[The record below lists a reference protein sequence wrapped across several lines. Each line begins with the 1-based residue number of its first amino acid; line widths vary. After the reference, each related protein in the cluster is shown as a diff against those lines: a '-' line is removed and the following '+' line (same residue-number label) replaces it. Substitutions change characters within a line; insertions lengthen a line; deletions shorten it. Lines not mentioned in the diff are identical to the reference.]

1 VCGTPS
7 KEEKLQALLDLV
19 SLFEELEWTVDAVV
33 VEGSR
38 DVKALR
44 RLGYRGR
51 VEVCSRVGTADVDLV
66 EGLAKFAEVVVL
78 TDFDK
83 EGRRMNIRLTR
94 LLERRGVKVEKL
106 LRRMVGRLMAM
117 LGVYAVEAL
126 DNVGERLREP
136 GH

>member
-1 VCGTPS
+1 MCGAPS

-19 SLFEELEWTVDAVV
+19 SLFEELEGTVDAVV
-33 VEGSR
+33 VEGAR
-38 DVKALR
+38 DVEALR
-44 RLGYRGR
+44 RLGFRGR

-94 LLERRGVKVEKL
+94 LLERRGVKVEKI
-106 LRRMVGRLMAM
+106 LRRMVGRLMAV

>member
-1 VCGTPS
+1 MCGTPS

>member
-1 VCGTPS
+1 MPS

-19 SLFEELEWTVDAVV
+19 SLFEELEGTVDAVV
-33 VEGSR
+33 VEGAR
-38 DVKALR
+38 DVEALR

-51 VEVCSRVGTADVDLV
+51 VEVCSRVGIADVDLV

-106 LRRMVGRLMAM
+106 LRRMVGRLMAV

>member
-1 VCGTPS
+1 MPS

-33 VEGSR
+33 VEGAR
-38 DVKALR
+38 DVEALR

-94 LLERRGVKVEKL
+94 LLERRGVKVDKL
-106 LRRMVGRLMAM
+106 LRRMVGRLMAV

>member
-1 VCGTPS
+1 MCGAPS

-19 SLFEELEWTVDAVV
+19 SLFEELEGTVDAVV
-33 VEGSR
+33 VEGAR
-38 DVKALR
+38 DVEALR
-44 RLGYRGR
+44 RLGFRGR

-106 LRRMVGRLMAM
+106 LRRMVGRLMAV

>member
-1 VCGTPS
+1 MPS

-19 SLFEELEWTVDAVV
+19 SLFEEMEGTVDAVV
-33 VEGSR
+33 VEGAR
-38 DVKALR
+38 DVEALR

-94 LLERRGVKVEKL
+94 LLERRGVKVDKL
-106 LRRMVGRLMAM
+106 LRRMVGRLMAV